1 MKREDHQAM
10 SPNDCVLVKL
20 TNAVREAR
28 LAGCSLLH
36 IREGLIHA
44 MAFSTYH
51 LTKAGVSRVDLELFD
66 DKVTLEVENWLKSR
80 P

>member
-1 MKREDHQAM
+1 MRPEDHQAL
-10 SPNDCVLVKL
+10 SPDDCVLLKL

-28 LAGCSLLH
+28 LAGCSLWH

-51 LTKAGVSRVDLELFD
+51 LSKAGVSRVDMELFD
-66 DKVTLEVENWLKSR
+66 DKVKLEVENWLKSR
-80 P
+80 H